1 LKLSKDNEHL
11 RIGIVHDYLNQYG
24 GAERVVEALHEL
36 FPDAPIFTSFYLP
49 DNLPPSFRKMDIRQS
64 FISCF
69 PFLNRHFKKYLL
81 FYPLAFQ
88 SFDLTGYDLI
98 LSSSSA
104 FAKGIKVP
112 QGALHICYCYSPM
125 RFVWDYENYIEKEEF
140 GRVTKWILP
149 WIIQYLKRWDL
160 VTVSKVHHFISIS
173 NHIKERISKCYHVD
187 SEVIYPPVKCDRFKI
202 GDKQEGYYLIV
213 SRLNA
218 YKRIDLVIDTFNKL
232 GLPLLIAGEG
242 PRKKALEVISN
253 KNITFLGRVSEE
265 QLPELYSNSKAFIF
279 PGMEDFGMAPVEA
292 MASGRPVIAFGKG
305 GALETVQ
312 DGKTGILFNEQSS
325 NALSEAV
332 TKLENTLFD
341 PILIKKQAERFSEN
355 RFKKQLRQFI
365 DRKYEEFHGDSK
377 CPLSQ

>member
-1 LKLSKDNEHL
+1 L
-11 RIGIVHDYLNQYG
+11 RIAIVHDYLNQYG
-24 GAERVVEALHEL
+24 GAERVVEVLHEL

-64 FISCF
+64 FISSF

-81 FYPLAFQ
+81 FYPLAFER
-88 SFDLTGYDLI
+88 FELVKYDLI

-112 QGALHICYCYSPM
+112 RGALHICYCYSPM
-125 RFVWDYENYIEKEEF
+125 RFVWDYEVYIEKEDF
-140 GRVTKWILP
+140 GRVIRWILP

-160 VTVSKVHHFISIS
+160 VTASKVHHFISIS
-173 NHIKERISKCYHVD
+173 NHIKERISKCYHAD
-187 SEVIYPPVKCDRFKI
+187 SEIIYPPVKCDRFKI
-202 GDKQEGYYLIV
+202 GDKQDDYYLIV

-242 PRKKALEVISN
+242 PRKEALEAISN

-265 QLPELYSNSKAFIF
+265 QLPDLYSKSKAFIF

-312 DGKTGILFNEQSS
+312 DGITGILFYEQSVS
-325 NALSEAV
+325 SLSEAV
-332 TKLENTLFD
+332 VKLENTPFD
-341 PILIKKQAERFSEN
+341 PILIKKKAERFSEN
-355 RFKKQLRQFI
+355 RFKEQLRQFVNK
-365 DRKYEEFHGDSK
+365 KYKQFHGKLKGS
-377 CPLSQ
+377 LSQ